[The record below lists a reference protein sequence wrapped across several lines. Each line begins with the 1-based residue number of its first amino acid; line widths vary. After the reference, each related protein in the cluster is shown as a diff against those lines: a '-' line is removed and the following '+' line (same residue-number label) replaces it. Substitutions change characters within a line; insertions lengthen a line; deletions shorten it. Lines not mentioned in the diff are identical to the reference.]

1 MLNLISNIRLNRVK
15 SQAKIGFR
23 KNLEN
28 FETSELISNSISQE
42 NLFSSEAWL
51 KIYREQ

>member
-23 KNLEN
+23 KDLEN
-28 FETSELISNSISQE
+28 FRNSELIHNEISQD
-42 NLFSSEAWL
+42 NLFSSESWL
-51 KIYREQ
+51 KIYR